1 MRPYYTTRRVERDYK
16 KEYEDYSGKP
26 QQIRERA
33 SRNQARAIMVELY
46 GLEACKNKQV
56 DHIDHNPMN
65 NNINNL
71 RLLSLSQ
78 NMSDNKHKT

>member
-16 KEYEDYSGKP
+16 KEYDDYSGKP

-33 SRNQARAIMVELY
+33 SRNRARALMIELY
-46 GLEACKNKQV
+46 GIDACRDKQV
-56 DHIDHNPMN
+56 DHIDHNPLN

-71 RLLSLSQ
+71 RLLTPSQ
-78 NMSDNKHKT
+78 NMADNTHKH